1 MSKTYDFA
9 IIGGGIAGVAIGHEL
24 AAFGSVCLLKRETQ
38 LAYHTTGRSAAISME
53 SYGNATIRALT
64 KVSSAFYKAP
74 PDGFT
79 ETPLWAPRGAL
90 ILADEGMTAKLDARF
105 ATVSQIVPTV
115 QRLSTPDILELAP
128 FLHPERWTAA
138 LYEPD
143 AFDLDVHAIHGAF
156 LRSFRRNGG
165 EVRRE
170 AELVSAARRA
180 GVWTL
185 TLSDGGTL
193 QAATLINA
201 AGAWADEA
209 AAIAGVS
216 GIGLRPLRRSVLLV
230 DPGRDVRAV
239 PYIGTVNEEIF
250 IKPESG
256 RVMVS
261 PCDETES
268 APCDAWP
275 DDLDVA
281 VAMERFEQ
289 ATTIQVSHVQ
299 AKWAGLRCFVSD
311 RSPVIGA
318 DDATDGF
325 FWFAAPG
332 GYGIQAAPGLA
343 ALCRSL
349 ILKDGVPPQLAR
361 LGVTAAAVSPARC
374 RQPEF
379 RQRAVEVVA
388 ELR

>member
-9 IIGGGIAGVAIGHEL
+9 IVGGGIAGVAIGHEL
-24 AAFGSVCLLKRETQ
+24 AAFGSACLLEREGQ

-64 KVSSAFYKAP
+64 KASSAFYKAP
-74 PDGFT
+74 PEGFT

-105 ATVSQIVPTV
+105 AEVSQLVPTV
-115 QRLSTPDILELAP
+115 QRLSTPDILDLGP
-128 FLHPERWTAA
+128 FLRPERWTAA

-156 LRSFRRNGG
+156 LRGFRRNGG
-165 EVRRE
+165 EVRRD
-170 AELVSAARRA
+170 AELAAATRRD
-180 GVWTL
+180 GVWVL
-185 TLSDGGTL
+185 TLGNGETL
-193 QAATLINA
+193 EAAILVNA
-201 AGAWADEA
+201 AGAWADEVA
-209 AAIAGVS
+209 AAAGLP

-230 DPGRDVRAV
+230 DPGMDVRAV

-250 IKPESG
+250 IKPDSG

-275 DDLDVA
+275 EDMDLA
-281 VAMERFEQ
+281 VAMERFEH
-289 ATTIQVSHVQ
+289 ATTIRVSHIQ
-299 AKWAGLRCFVSD
+299 AKWAGLRCFVPD

-318 DDATDGF
+318 DEAAEGF
-325 FWFAAPG
+325 FWFAALG

-349 ILKDGVPPQLAR
+349 ILKDGVPPSLAR

-374 RQPEF
+374 RQAEF
-379 RQRAVEVVA
+379 RQRSVAVVA